1 MGCSPL
7 GPVARLAHRFGKP
20 GKPIVD
26 GRSTQLA
33 NYPGIVGQ
41 LVGISIYVCSE
52 KVLQQVLV
60 NCVSMPYPAA

>member
-7 GPVARLAHRFGKP
+7 GPVASCPLAYRFSKP

-41 LVGISIYVCSE
+41 LGGSAINWRLRLTVF
-52 KVLQQVLV
+52 
-60 NCVSMPYPAA
+60 